1 MSVLTICTIFIL
13 RPTES
18 IHRFI
23 LRSRSSPAFSNPVRL
38 TSKGYNLGWFPCIT
52 MTCSVT
58 PDLRYIGKPNKKIWL
73 FSHYRNINKFFWK
86 SFSENILAK
95 IDKNVKIV
103 HQIRDNDCVNIR
115 FIFFPRWMPPSIR
128 YNRILVHLVHL
139 VATVNNILLKSFIR
153 LLSNFKDKLCVHRD
167 CWYGIT

>member
-86 SFSENILAK
+86 SFSENILTK

-115 FIFFPRWMPPSIR
+115 FIFFPDEC
-128 YNRILVHLVHL
+128 H
-139 VATVNNILLKSFIR
+139 R
-153 LLSNFKDKLCVHRD
+153 LLGTIEYLYI
-167 CWYGIT
+167 WYI